1 MLIFFGVI
9 AQLVAHLNGIEGV
22 SGSNPLSSIRLHYF
36 KLYCCVTLPITL
48 PRRQAYASNRKWQSY
63 GSNFWVI
70 FKLHNSSS
78 RFASL
83 RANLTFLCRKYPG
96 LETSSET
103 ADSVGYLP

>member
-1 MLIFFGVI
+1 M
-9 AQLVAHLNGIEGV
+9 
-22 SGSNPLSSIRLHYF
+22 
-36 KLYCCVTLPITL
+36 TLPITL
-48 PRRQAYASNRKWQSY
+48 PRWQAYGSNRGRQSY

-78 RFASL
+78 RLASL
-83 RANLTFLCRKYPG
+83 RANLTFLYRKYPG